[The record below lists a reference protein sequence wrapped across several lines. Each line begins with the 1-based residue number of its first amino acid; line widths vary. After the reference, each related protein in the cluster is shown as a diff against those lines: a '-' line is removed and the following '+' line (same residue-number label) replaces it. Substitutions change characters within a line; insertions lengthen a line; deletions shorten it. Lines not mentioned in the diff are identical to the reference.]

1 MADYQIK
8 QFNYIRGSG
17 NVTDFMTLQTGGIA
31 TRKTITKDY
40 HVEAQEAFIFED
52 EALNF
57 NFESNIPYYFHGR
70 IKRMKSSQTFF
81 VRLINDKLVTDPEFQ
96 QQYITTLI
104 VAPGTEDITS
114 TIQPEWV
121 NVEFIFIPQTQF
133 SHMVFQLQRDSS
145 DYREETRYPLIAY
158 QELSK
163 VENLLKKLVN
173 NNENLIKIGVQ
184 SRPGLMMCINNQEIR
199 TSKTGIYELKNGI
212 VTISSFS
219 VCNAAKEANDTL
231 NQWMSQRDE
240 EIYII
245 DQETKTDYKESERRR
260 KALTSQCFF
269 NTPKT
274 RTIDSFTL
282 DYLYKEIEI

>member
-17 NVTDFMTLQTGGIA
+17 NVTDFMTLQRGGIA
-31 TRKTITKDY
+31 TRKAITKDY

-52 EALNF
+52 EALQF
-57 NFESNIPYYFHGR
+57 SFESNVPYYFHGR

-81 VRLINDKLVTDPEFQ
+81 VRLINNKLVTDPEFQ

-104 VAPGTEDITS
+104 VAPGIEDITG

-121 NVEFIFIPQTQF
+121 NVEFIFIPQIPF

-212 VTISSFS
+212 VTINFFS
-219 VCNAAKEANDTL
+219 VCNAAKEVNNTL
-231 NQWMSQRDE
+231 DQWMNQRDE
-240 EIYII
+240 EIYRI
-245 DQETKTDYKESERRR
+245 DQETKTDHKESERRR

-269 NTPKT
+269 NTSKT